1 MKAKLKD
8 FYEIFKESDG
18 LEKILICSMVFV
30 IFILIILIIVPTT
43 YTIVK
48 YQNKETHIVT
58 VEEKYNK
65 VNSDSA
71 SFYIIGNDG
80 DKTQVFLNHDLL
92 FKGRFNSADEQA
104 KVKTGKKYEVKT
116 IGYRIEF
123 FSIYKE
129 IYSIKEI
136 K

>member
-1 MKAKLKD
+1 MKNKLKD
-8 FYEIFKESDG
+8 FYETYKELDI
-18 LEKILICSMVFV
+18 LEKLFTWFV
-30 IFILIILIIVPTT
+30 ILALTTILLIIIISIT
-43 YTIVK
+43 YTVIK
-48 YQNKETHIVT
+48 YQNEETHIVT
-58 VEEKYNK
+58 IEEKYNK
-65 VNSDSA
+65 ANTDSA

-104 KVKTGKKYEVKT
+104 KVKVGKKYEIKT
-116 IGYRIEF
+116 VGYRAEF